1 MRNLILILIFTAVL
15 VSCQS
20 EPTLQK
26 YFVEKSEDKNFVAL
40 DVSPSILNLD
50 ETKLNAEQKTALA
63 QFDKMNILAFKA
75 AENPALYE
83 SEKIKV
89 KSLLKEDKYQE
100 LMKFGS
106 GSSGGSL
113 SFVGKDDEHIDEFV
127 VFANQKET
135 GFAVIRIL
143 GKDMNPTGV
152 MNLLSVLPMS
162 NLDTE
167 QLKPLQDIFQKS
179 NVK

>member
-1 MRNLILILIFTAVL
+1 MRSLVIILFFALA
-15 VSCQS
+15 SCQS

-26 YFVEKSEDKNFVAL
+26 YFVEKTEDTNFVAL

-50 ETKLNAEQKTALA
+50 ETKLNAEQKSALA

-75 AENPALYE
+75 ADNPEIYE
-83 SEKIKV
+83 SEKTKV
-89 KSLLKEDKYQE
+89 KNLLKEEKYQE

-113 SFVGKDDEHIDEFV
+113 SYVGEDDEHIEEFV
-127 VFANQKET
+127 VFANEKET

-162 NLDTE
+162 NVDTK

-179 NVK
+179 QVK

>member
-1 MRNLILILIFTAVL
+1 MRQLSLILIFALVL

-26 YFVEKSEDKNFVAL
+26 YFVEKTEDKNFVAL

-50 ETKLNAEQKTALA
+50 QTKLSAEQKTALE

-75 AENPALYE
+75 ADNPEAYE
-83 SEKIKV
+83 AEKAKV
-89 KSLLKEDKYQE
+89 KTLLKDEKYQE

-106 GSSGGSL
+106 GASGGSL
-113 SFVGKDDEHIDEFV
+113 SYVGEDDEHIEEFI
-127 VFANQKET
+127 VFANQKES
-135 GFAVIRIL
+135 GFAVVRIL

-162 NLDTE
+162 NLDTS
-167 QLKPLQDIFQKS
+167 QLKPLQDVFQK
-179 NVK
+179 K

>member
-1 MRNLILILIFTAVL
+1 MRNLILTLFVL
-15 VSCQS
+15 VLASCQS

-26 YFVEKSEDKNFVAL
+26 YFVEKTEDKNFVAV

-50 ETKLNAEQKTALA
+50 ETKLNTEQKAALA

-75 AENPALYE
+75 ADNPALYE
-83 SEKIKV
+83 SEKAKV
-89 KSLLKEDKYQE
+89 KTLLKEEKYQE

-113 SFVGKDDEHIDEFV
+113 SYVGKDDEHIDEFV
-127 VFANQKET
+127 VFANQKDA

-143 GKDMNPTGV
+143 GEDMNPTGV
-152 MNLLSVLPMS
+152 MNLLSVLPLS
-162 NLDTE
+162 NVDTE
-167 QLKPLQDIFQKS
+167 QLKPLQEIFQKGKA
-179 NVK
+179 N

>member
-1 MRNLILILIFTAVL
+1 MRRISLIFFFAILL

-26 YFVEKSEDKNFVAL
+26 YFVEKTEDKNFVAV

-50 ETKLNAEQKTALA
+50 ETKLNAEQKTALQ

-75 AENPALYE
+75 ADNPALYE
-83 SEKIKV
+83 AEKAKV
-89 KSLLKEDKYQE
+89 KTLLKDEKYQE

-106 GSSGGSL
+106 GANGGSL
-113 SFVGKDDEHIDEFV
+113 SFVGEDDEHIEEFI
-127 VFANQKET
+127 VFANEKET
-135 GFAVIRIL
+135 GFAVVRIL

-152 MNLLSVLPMS
+152 MNLLSLLPMS
-162 NLDTE
+162 NIDTA
-167 QLKPLQDIFQKS
+167 QLKPLQDIFQK
-179 NVK
+179 K